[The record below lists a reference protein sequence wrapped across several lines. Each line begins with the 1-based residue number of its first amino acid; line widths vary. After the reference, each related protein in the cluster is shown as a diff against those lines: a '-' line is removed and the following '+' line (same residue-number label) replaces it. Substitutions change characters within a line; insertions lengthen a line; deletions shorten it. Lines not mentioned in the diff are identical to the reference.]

1 METNGRKRL
10 WIFIAAAY
18 GFTALMSVLMILG
31 YRKGLDLSVF
41 INTQMMYPACGV
53 ILGKL
58 IAGNRKEKLP
68 MAAYITF
75 LVTAAVMICLSFM
88 SVFIRIPVIDLGS
101 AGKLDGW
108 NLLSQLTIMGGSLIA
123 YILFWATNR
132 ERKISAGVERK
143 NIMASVILI
152 AVFLALFFGRSL
164 LSITINDYLGN
175 TNAGVTSLLK
185 VLQSP
190 KFWFYVLLLPINYV
204 FVFIV
209 FFGEEYGWR
218 YYLQPVMQNKFGKRL
233 GVFLL
238 GLVWGLWHINIDF
251 MFYTKDSGPQAF
263 VSQIITCVSIA
274 IFFGYAYMKTEN
286 IWVPVIMHYLNNQLA
301 ALLAGGGA
309 EALQNQSIPWSHI
322 PIHLVS
328 SIVIFLF
335 ILAPVYNKKKKATVE
350 VI

>member
-1 METNGRKRL
+1 METNGRKKI

-31 YRKGLDLSVF
+31 YRKGLDLSAFV
-41 INTQMMYPACGV
+41 NAQMMYPACGV

-58 IAGNRKEKLP
+58 IAGDRKERLP

-75 LVTAAVMICLSFM
+75 LVTAAVMICLSIT
-88 SVFIRIPVIDLGS
+88 SVFIQIPAINLGS
-101 AGKLDGW
+101 AGKIDAW
-108 NLLSQLTIMGGSLIA
+108 NLFSQLTVIGGSLIT
-123 YILFWATNR
+123 YILFWTTDR

-143 NIMASVILI
+143 NIAASVILI
-152 AVFLALFFGRSL
+152 AVFIVLFFGRTL
-164 LSITINDYLGN
+164 LSITIYDYLGN
-175 TNAGVTSLLK
+175 TNSGVTSLLS
-185 VLQSP
+185 VLQSMQ
-190 KFWFYVLLLPINYV
+190 FWVNVVLLPIN
-204 FVFIV
+204 FVFTFII

-218 YYLQPVMQNKFGKRL
+218 YYLQPVMQNRFGKRL

-251 MFYTKDSGPQAF
+251 MYYTKDSGPQAF

-301 ALLAGGGA
+301 AILAGGTVD
-309 EALQNQSIPWSHI
+309 ALQNQSISWSQI
-322 PIHLVS
+322 PLHLAS
-328 SIVIFLF
+328 SIVIILF
-335 ILAPVYNKKKKATVE
+335 ILAPAYNKQKKATVK
-350 VI
+350 VV